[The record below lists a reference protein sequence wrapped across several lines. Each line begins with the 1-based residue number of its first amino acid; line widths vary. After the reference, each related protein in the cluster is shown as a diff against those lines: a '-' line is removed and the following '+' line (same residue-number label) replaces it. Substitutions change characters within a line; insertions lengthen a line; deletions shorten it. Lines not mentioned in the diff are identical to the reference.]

1 MKVATFIFFS
11 FKHGMI
17 EMVIIMKKILIV
29 EDDESIADS
38 LKEMLENRDY
48 IVEVSYSKKETLE
61 KLNEYIDL
69 ILLDIQLPDGNGIS
83 LCKEIKEKYEMPII
97 FLSCL
102 NDEETIVRGLNEGG
116 DDYVCKPF
124 GIKELCARIE
134 CNLRKVTK
142 QQGVYYIDDLII
154 DTLKHKVFKDN
165 KELELSTIIFADE
178 PTGNLDAKSSKEVVD
193 LLKIAQRKYHET
205 VILVTMIK
213 KLPLLLIVL
222 LRLKMEK
229 LFKIQIIFKYVYLW
243 FN

>member
-29 EDDESIADS
+29 EDDESIEDS

-205 VILVTMIK
+205 VILVTHDQEIAS
-213 KLPLLLIVL
+213 IADRVITI
-222 LRLKMEK
+222 EDG
-229 LFKIQIIFKYVYLW
+229 KIIQDTNHI
-243 FN
+243 

>member
-154 DTLKHKVFKDN
+154 DTLKHKFFKDN

-205 VILVTMIK
+205 VILVTHDQEIAS
-213 KLPLLLIVL
+213 IADRVITI
-222 LRLKMEK
+222 EDG
-229 LFKIQIIFKYVYLW
+229 KIIQDTNHI
-243 FN
+243 

>member
-29 EDDESIADS
+29 EDDENIADS
-38 LKEMLENRDY
+38 LKKMLENRDY

-205 VILVTMIK
+205 VILVTHDQEIAS
-213 KLPLLLIVL
+213 IADRVITI
-222 LRLKMEK
+222 EDG
-229 LFKIQIIFKYVYLW
+229 KIIQDTNHI
-243 FN
+243 

>member
-38 LKEMLENRDY
+38 LKVMLENRDY

-205 VILVTMIK
+205 VILVTHDQEIAS
-213 KLPLLLIVL
+213 IADRVITI
-222 LRLKMEK
+222 EDG
-229 LFKIQIIFKYVYLW
+229 KIIQDTNHI
-243 FN
+243 

>member
-29 EDDESIADS
+29 EDDENIADS

-205 VILVTMIK
+205 VILVTHDQEIAS
-213 KLPLLLIVL
+213 IADRVITI
-222 LRLKMEK
+222 EDG
-229 LFKIQIIFKYVYLW
+229 KIIQDTNHI
-243 FN
+243 

>member
-69 ILLDIQLPDGNGIS
+69 ILLDIQLPDDNGIS

-205 VILVTMIK
+205 VILVTHDQEIAS
-213 KLPLLLIVL
+213 IADRVITI
-222 LRLKMEK
+222 EDG
-229 LFKIQIIFKYVYLW
+229 KIIQDTNHI
-243 FN
+243 

>member
-1 MKVATFIFFS
+1 MKVTAFIFFS

-29 EDDESIADS
+29 EDDENIADS

-205 VILVTMIK
+205 VILVTHDQEIAS
-213 KLPLLLIVL
+213 IADRVITI
-222 LRLKMEK
+222 EDG
-229 LFKIQIIFKYVYLW
+229 KIIQDTNHI
-243 FN
+243 

>member
-48 IVEVSYSKKETLE
+48 IVEVSYSK
-61 KLNEYIDL
+61 
-69 ILLDIQLPDGNGIS
+69 
-83 LCKEIKEKYEMPII
+83 KEIKEKYEMPII

-165 KELELSTIIFADE
+165 KELELSTITFALLMALVEGHGRVLTRDYLLMLIE
-178 PTGNLDAKSSKEVVD
+178 DITGHVVED
-193 LLKIAQRKYHET
+193 NTLTAHLKRLRQTLGEYQNRKYIET
-205 VILVTMIK
+205 
-213 KLPLLLIVL
+213 
-222 LRLKMEK
+222 LRGVGYRW
-229 LFKIQIIFKYVYLW
+229 KI
-243 FN
+243 

>member
-69 ILLDIQLPDGNGIS
+69 ILLEIQLPDGNGIS

-205 VILVTMIK
+205 VILVTHDQEIAS
-213 KLPLLLIVL
+213 IADRVITI
-222 LRLKMEK
+222 EDG
-229 LFKIQIIFKYVYLW
+229 KIIQDTNHI
-243 FN
+243 

>member
-178 PTGNLDAKSSKEVVD
+178 PTGNLDAKSSKEVVY

-205 VILVTMIK
+205 VILVTHDQEIAS
-213 KLPLLLIVL
+213 IADRVITI
-222 LRLKMEK
+222 EDG
-229 LFKIQIIFKYVYLW
+229 KIIQDTNHI
-243 FN
+243 

>member
-1 MKVATFIFFS
+1 
-11 FKHGMI
+11 
-17 EMVIIMKKILIV
+17 MKKILIV

>member
-83 LCKEIKEKYEMPII
+83 LCKEIKEKYEIPII

-205 VILVTMIK
+205 VILVTHDQEIAS
-213 KLPLLLIVL
+213 IADRVITI
-222 LRLKMEK
+222 EDG
-229 LFKIQIIFKYVYLW
+229 KIIQDTNHI
-243 FN
+243 

>member
-97 FLSCL
+97 F
-102 NDEETIVRGLNEGG
+102 
-116 DDYVCKPF
+116 F
-124 GIKELCARIE
+124 
-134 CNLRKVTK
+134 
-142 QQGVYYIDDLII
+142 
-154 DTLKHKVFKDN
+154 
-165 KELELSTIIFADE
+165 
-178 PTGNLDAKSSKEVVD
+178 
-193 LLKIAQRKYHET
+193 
-205 VILVTMIK
+205 
-213 KLPLLLIVL
+213 
-222 LRLKMEK
+222 K
-229 LFKIQIIFKYVYLW
+229 LFK
-243 FN
+243 

>member
-38 LKEMLENRDY
+38 LKEMLENKAY
-48 IVEVSYSKKETLE
+48 IVEVS
-61 KLNEYIDL
+61 YIDL
-69 ILLDIQLPDGNGIS
+69 ILLDIQLPDGNGID

-102 NDEETIVRGLNEGG
+102 NDEETIVKGLNEGG

-134 CNLRKVTK
+134 CALRKVIK
-142 QQGVYYIDDLII
+142 QQGIYYIDDLII
-154 DTLKHKVFKDN
+154 DTLKHKVFKEN
-165 KELELSTIIFADE
+165 QELELSAITFTLLVALVEGHGRVLTRDYLLMMIEEI
-178 PTGNLDAKSSKEVVD
+178 TGHVVENNT
-193 LLKIAQRKYHET
+193 LTVHLKRLRKTLGEYQNQKYIET
-205 VILVTMIK
+205 
-213 KLPLLLIVL
+213 
-222 LRLKMEK
+222 LRGVGYRW
-229 LFKIQIIFKYVYLW
+229 KI
-243 FN
+243 

>member
-11 FKHGMI
+11 FNHGMI

-205 VILVTMIK
+205 VILVTHDQEIAS
-213 KLPLLLIVL
+213 IADRVITI
-222 LRLKMEK
+222 EDG
-229 LFKIQIIFKYVYLW
+229 KIIQDTNHI
-243 FN
+243 

>member
-1 MKVATFIFFS
+1 MKVTAFIFFS

-38 LKEMLENRDY
+38 LKEMLEHKDY

-83 LCKEIKEKYEMPII
+83 LCKEIKEKYEVPII

-102 NDEETIVRGLNEGG
+102 SDEETIVRGLNEGG

-154 DTLKHKVFKDN
+154 DTLKHKVSCPHTERKDMRLY
-165 KELELSTIIFADE
+165 KQYIKRCGGREYYSI
-178 PTGNLDAKSSKEVVD
+178 VD
-193 LLKIAQRKYHET
+193 KYKDDNTRRYKAILVIE
-205 VILVTMIK
+205 VIL
-213 KLPLLLIVL
+213 LIA
-222 LRLKMEK
+222 
-229 LFKIQIIFKYVYLW
+229 LFLIPIIALICKEYM
-243 FN
+243 